1 MRAFITRQLISNS
14 FRKECKTVYNN
25 FNSVDIIKRFNDQF
39 TSTIY
44 QQFVDDL
51 YYCIWHLENYYFDKI
66 WAFRFQNSP
75 KYNQMAS
82 LSFLKNV
89 YRGSCSFLIPHGN
102 LSSFIQSS
110 IFQPFRL
117 ILKNENKV
125 ISFNLSFWYKNIYSC
140 SFYRWNCCFFTVP
153 EGNPNL
159 HFFQITIEG
168 LFSFRVIIF
177 ITV

>member
-1 MRAFITRQLISNS
+1 MDKEIRQVTTKIELRTEGTESDPEEVIEGYEG
-14 FRKECKTVYNN
+14 KECKTVYNN

-125 ISFNLSFWYKNIYSC
+125 ISFNLSF
-140 SFYRWNCCFFTVP
+140 
-153 EGNPNL
+153 
-159 HFFQITIEG
+159 
-168 LFSFRVIIF
+168 
-177 ITV
+177 

>member
-125 ISFNLSFWYKNIYSC
+125 ISRLYRLTYLSDIKTYIHVHFIDEIVV
-140 SFYRWNCCFFTVP
+140 FLRYRKEILICIFFK
-153 EGNPNL
+153 L
-159 HFFQITIEG
+159 Q
-168 LFSFRVIIF
+168 
-177 ITV
+177 